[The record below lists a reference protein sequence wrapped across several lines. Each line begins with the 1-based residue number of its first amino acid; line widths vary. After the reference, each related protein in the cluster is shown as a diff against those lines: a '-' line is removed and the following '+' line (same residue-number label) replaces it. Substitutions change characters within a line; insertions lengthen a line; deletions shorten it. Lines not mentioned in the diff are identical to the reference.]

1 MANREIAPQAL
12 MFVLQKYHLS
22 RETRLQ
28 ADSMVLVGLW
38 GAVAAFL
45 TAIRVAALPAA
56 DMSAAERT
64 AFPSITLP
72 VQPARRTAH
81 FCTTT

>member
-1 MANREIAPQAL
+1 MVNCEIAPQAL

-64 AFPSITLP
+64 AFPSFTLP

>member
-1 MANREIAPQAL
+1 MRG
-12 MFVLQKYHLS
+12 
-22 RETRLQ
+22 TRLQ
-28 ADSMVLVGLW
+28 ADSTVLVGLW

-64 AFPSITLP
+64 AFPSFTLP

-81 FCTTT
+81 FCATT